1 MSNIANQLYVDATTG
16 VIDKDDLLKVCL
28 TKLQELSSDD
38 LYEMALDEGFIV
50 TNYNGSTE
58 ERVYEQEVYKGLDA
72 TQRIIEKILNRHGE

>member
-16 VIDKDDLLKVCL
+16 VIDKDDLLKICL

-58 ERVYEQEVYKGLDA
+58 ERVYEQEVYKHLDA